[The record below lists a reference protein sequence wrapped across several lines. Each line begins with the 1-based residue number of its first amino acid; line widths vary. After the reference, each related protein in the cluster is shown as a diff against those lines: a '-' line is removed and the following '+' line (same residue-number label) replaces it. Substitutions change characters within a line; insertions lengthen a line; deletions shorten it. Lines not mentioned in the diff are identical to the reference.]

1 MKRIISLYLALVLFA
16 AAPVYGSAVFSD
28 VRQTDWFFSYV
39 ETAKRL
45 GIVSGYPD
53 GSFRPD
59 NPVTYGEFLAMAMRG
74 RASSGA
80 VAEPDLHWAQKF
92 YDAALSLGVFEAA
105 QISSRFLSEPIP
117 RKDVALVM
125 AGLLGTA
132 GLGGRNVRQADLLY
146 SDVDA
151 SEEREYPIALCS
163 YYGVLSGYPDGSFRP
178 LDQLKRSEA
187 AAAMVALDGVL
198 QEGQTELPE
207 PAGEA
212 VPPELPEPSMEPPE
226 KAEEPAP
233 EPSTREELL
242 NYEGEKAFRR
252 TGDPK
257 TLEFMAKEALDYLQ
271 RVIASARFVQE
282 EGRYLVRVS
291 WPNLPEGYGASID
304 VTVSDANGTG
314 MDGRVWVCRRGMERM
329 QTYAPELKSAGNGE
343 YVFDL
348 KNLQGVG
355 SADILTVLVR
365 EDGKKETSMAMAIQ
379 DLAEGTQEIQY
390 KLESDRYR
398 LSCTL
403 SLEDDIFLW
412 K

>member
-1 MKRIISLYLALVLFA
+1 MKRIISLYLALVLLA

-39 ETAKRL
+39 ETAKSL

-92 YDAALSLGVFEAA
+92 YDAALSLEVFEAT
-105 QISSRFLSEPIP
+105 QISSRFLNEPIP

-146 SDVDA
+146 SDVGA

-163 YYGVLSGYPDGSFRP
+163 YYGVLNGYPDGSFQP
-178 LDQLKRSEA
+178 LGQLKRSEA

-198 QEGQTELPE
+198 QEGQAVPQELPE
-207 PAGEA
+207 PA
-212 VPPELPEPSMEPPE
+212 MESPE
-226 KAEEPAP
+226 KTEESAP

-242 NYEGEKAFRR
+242 NYEGERSFRR

-257 TLEFMAKEALDYLQ
+257 TLEFMAEEALDYLKN
-271 RVIASARFVQE
+271 VIASARFLQE
-282 EGRYLVRVS
+282 DGRYLVRIS
-291 WPNLPEGYGASID
+291 WPDLPEGYGASID
-304 VTVSDANGTG
+304 VTISDVNGTG
-314 MDGRVWVCRRGMERM
+314 MDGRVWVCRRGMEKV
-329 QTYAPELKSAGNGE
+329 QTYAPELKSAGSGE
-343 YVFDL
+343 YAFDL
-348 KNLQGVG
+348 KNLQEVG
-355 SADILTVLVR
+355 SADILAVLVR
-365 EDGKKETSMAMAIQ
+365 EDGQKETSMVMAVR
-379 DLAEGTQEIQY
+379 DLEAGTQGIQY

-403 SLEDDIFLW
+403 PLEDEFFLW